1 MKWVS
6 YLLAV
11 TVLLS
16 TYAQGAEPE
25 YEVYYFHASWRCSNC
40 TNAEAWAGQAVDML
54 KADNPNARIAYVPK
68 QLETN
73 ADLVK
78 STGAKRVD
86 LVVAE
91 VQDGKIIRHKNVGNL
106 LDVIESKA
114 LVKKTI
120 IDGIMDFNKDAKEP
134 STISLPNEYAKL
146 EERIENP
153 RKVGVFIVAKNAAAS
168 PQPAVVEVVS
178 AVLEKDY
185 TPQLME
191 QSIIASLV
199 DPENEQTRDF
209 ANELGAKDGE
219 VVITSRTR
227 QRQPHPGH
235 GGDQL
240 PHHAGTIR
248 RSGRFSPWRRRVAGA
263 VAGAGAVHPHLCGLA
278 SGLRVFLPQMDYRD
292 QG

>member
-1 MKWVS
+1 MKWAS
-6 YLLAV
+6 YLLAA
-11 TVLLS
+11 TILFS
-16 TYAQGAEPE
+16 AYALGAEPE

-73 ADLVK
+73 PDLVK
-78 STGAKRVD
+78 TTGAKRVD

-91 VQDGKIIRHKNVGNL
+91 VQNGKIVRHKNVGNL
-106 LDVIESKA
+106 LDIIGSKA

-120 IDGIMDFNKDAKEP
+120 IDGIMDFNNEAKAP
-134 STISLPNEYAKL
+134 SAITVPNEYAKL
-146 EERIENP
+146 EESIENP

-178 AVLEKDY
+178 DVLEKDY

-199 DPENEQTRDF
+199 DPDNDQTREF
-209 ANELGAKDGE
+209 AEELEAKDGE
-219 VVITSRTR
+219 VVVTLIGPDSIIEHINIPVPKDDSEKGDFKEAFTTAMNKYIA
-227 QRQPHPGH
+227 Q
-235 GGDQL
+235 GGL
-240 PHHAGTIR
+240 E
-248 RSGRFSPWRRRVAGA
+248 
-263 VAGAGAVHPHLCGLA
+263 
-278 SGLRVFLPQMDYRD
+278 
-292 QG
+292 